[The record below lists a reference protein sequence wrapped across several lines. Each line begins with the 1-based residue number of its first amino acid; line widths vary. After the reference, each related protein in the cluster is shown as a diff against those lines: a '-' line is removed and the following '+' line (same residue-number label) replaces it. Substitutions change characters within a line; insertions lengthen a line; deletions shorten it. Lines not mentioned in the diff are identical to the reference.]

1 MADQDLV
8 DYIKENKTKF
18 STDALRKGLLSQGV
32 SYKDFK
38 DAMDEI
44 EKEEEEKIASFLEEE
59 PEVRGGETIIV
70 KEYIGRGAR
79 GAKEY
84 SKKAG
89 EVLDNVSS
97 ALGVGEKDKTLYM
110 DIVKYGAIAFVF
122 FNIITTLFKYFG
134 GRAIYPK
141 VAASLGVFGQM
152 ALPDVLMIKIE
163 LWPLFLSI
171 VWSAILGGIVT
182 FLFIKYI
189 AKFWPFNVWLKFQK
203 KLFAFYIIFESIFG
217 IFIGGLISAISFI
230 YLLGYLIVLVGIV
243 IAAYLSSNYLANVLE
258 SKHEEAI
265 KRMVR

>member
-8 DYIKENKTKF
+8 DYLKENKAKY
-18 STDALRKGLLSQGV
+18 SADALRKGLLAQGV

-38 DAMDEI
+38 DALDEI
-44 EKEEEEKIASFLEEE
+44 EKEEEDKIASFLREE
-59 PEVRGGETIIV
+59 PEIREETIIV
-70 KEYIGRGAR
+70 KEYISRGKR

-89 EVLDNVSS
+89 EVIGNVSS
-97 ALGVGEKDKTLYM
+97 ALGVGEKDKTLYL
-110 DIVKYGAIAFVF
+110 DIIKYGALSFVF

-134 GRAIYPK
+134 GMVVYPK
-141 VAASLGVFGQM
+141 VAASLGVFGKL

-163 LWPLFLSI
+163 LWPLFLS
-171 VWSAILGGIVT
+171 VLWSAILGGIIT

-189 AKFWPFNVWLKFQK
+189 AKFWPFSIWLKFQK
-203 KLFAFYIIFESIFG
+203 KLFAFYVIFESIFG

-230 YLLGYLIVLVGIV
+230 YLLGYLIVFVGIV

-265 KRMVR
+265 KRLVR